1 MDNLSSTVN
10 NILDILGQMEL
21 SQDAVIVSEF
31 PNRIKENPISKPI
44 VSYGIKKMDASYD
57 SEISSGP
64 VLYVT
69 VDFTVHVP
77 ITSSAKDCRDI
88 FIDVIEY
95 LYSKVATLIAFG
107 CGEVEFNRN
116 TSTIEL
122 EGYGEIRLLI

>member
-1 MDNLSSTVN
+1 MDNLSNTVDGIL
-10 NILDILGQMEL
+10 NILAQMQL
-21 SQDAVIVSEF
+21 SQDAVIVGEF

-44 VSYGIKKMDASYD
+44 VSYGIKKMEAAYD

-64 VLYVT
+64 VLYIT

-77 ITSSAKDCRDI
+77 ITSSAKDCREL
-88 FIDVIEY
+88 FIDIIEY
-95 LYSKVATLIAFG
+95 LYPRVSTLITFG